1 MKFNV
6 NILSLGFSLL
16 IAGAQAQVLDNSA
29 HINLTSG
36 SNLIVNGTYIENN
49 SNIRSEN
56 ESIVNLKGNDQIK
69 VSGTNSLSFGTV
81 KLDNSQG
88 VILINPMTVS
98 SKMIFS
104 DGVLTTKNG
113 GFVLFESTAQSS
125 VVSDSIFVNGIIKKE
140 GTGSFQFNVG
150 SNSIGRPLSVSEMTG
165 INTISVEYFKA
176 NPCDSGYN
184 TSLVS
189 DSLQQISLCEFWKVT
204 GASSTDSRITLSWNG
219 IESCGVGNVADLRV
233 SKWDGSQ
240 WTNEGATS
248 VTGNTASGELSTSS
262 TPDLIGSSIFPLG
275 SISMNNPLPIE
286 LGYFLAT
293 LDNQYSARLDWS
305 TLSEINSDYFIIEKS
320 EDGVNYTEID
330 RIDAAGTSNQVLTYL
345 AFDDFIDNVNHYA
358 LYLVDIDGH
367 KEHLADALL
376 INETYQKTQFKIGNN
391 FIEMPQS
398 RTSSTIRLTIYDLKG
413 SMILDEVYGLGAN
426 IDFMEIIPPEGL
438 KGMYIGQLSCGN
450 ELVSKKLQFIR

>member
-262 TPDLIGSSIFPLG
+262 TPDLIGSSIFTLG

-286 LGYFLAT
+286 LGHL
-293 LDNQYSARLDWS
+293 S
-305 TLSEINSDYFIIEKS
+305 TGD
-320 EDGVNYTEID
+320 
-330 RIDAAGTSNQVLTYL
+330 
-345 AFDDFIDNVNHYA
+345 
-358 LYLVDIDGH
+358 
-367 KEHLADALL
+367 
-376 INETYQKTQFKIGNN
+376 
-391 FIEMPQS
+391 
-398 RTSSTIRLTIYDLKG
+398 
-413 SMILDEVYGLGAN
+413 
-426 IDFMEIIPPEGL
+426 
-438 KGMYIGQLSCGN
+438 
-450 ELVSKKLQFIR
+450 